1 MRIVI
6 TLQTVQYP
14 LGFPFYTGTTIRKEG
29 SERWDNSWPKIRCKM
44 RRKVTQIQISRE
56 RLAQTVRENELRN
69 SFRGRLSKEEGRS
82 TARRGYETRVT
93 KLVTE
98 FQIGCFATIL
108 PAYRGIPFWPKRED
122 RLRIES
128 SSVQEMSPIACNFVD
143 KDKDFNH
150 SYIYIYI
157 REIDRVHAFGR
168 ILLEYYII

>member
-1 MRIVI
+1 MAENTMQNETESNVDIDIARAS
-6 TLQTVQYP
+6 
-14 LGFPFYTGTTIRKEG
+14 GANG
-29 SERWDNSWPKIRCKM
+29 SWKRVEKLLSWKTFEA
-44 RRKVTQIQISRE
+44 V
-56 RLAQTVRENELRN
+56 
-69 SFRGRLSKEEGRS
+69 SKEEGRS

-150 SYIYIYI
+150 SYIYIYSWNWSCTRFWKNTTRVLYYLKSNMHKI
-157 REIDRVHAFGR
+157 WIFIFVVFASRDFDEIF
-168 ILLEYYII
+168 IIAKNKM